1 MSNINVTNSCSS
13 LEFLGNYEIKSV
25 EMKSGSELSG
35 EAIMRLLIDN
45 EEYEL
50 RVSIKEGKKEGIGL
64 LLREDG
70 TLFMRMMFVNDEC
83 EGEVIKK
90 NKYGI
95 TVLKGRVSK
104 GKEVGMWIEYDDGT
118 EIWRGLYRNGKR
130 YVTLKEQEGMKG
142 FYSEV
147 NMNGELLSVSEYDD
161 KWMKNGVCF
170 EVESGHLKRECVY
183 ENGMKKRVIR
193 EFTDDGLMRLFDDN
207 GKKVYEGVWFG
218 DMMNGF
224 VIHPEME
231 GMKGFFKEMNVNR
244 ELLSVSEYD
253 EWRKN
258 GKCFEYEGG
267 RLVRECEYKNGV
279 MMRVLREWKG
289 KCMIE
294 YDENA
299 MRVYEGGFGGD
310 MMKGFIREGKGSE
323 YGSDGESALY
333 VGGWKKGKREGY
345 GSEFHSGSVLYIGEW
360 KNGLKHGM
368 GEEYDENEDIVRKGE
383 WTNGIFGIKVFSEGY
398 NLSSNI
404 TSFDGKN
411 YLQNT
416 VYLDIRKGCFT
427 SVSRFVIDELNELE
441 GVIIGEKCLSCRHG
455 DMSNIELEGECLIRS
470 CKKLREITIGSQ
482 SFCHYGQLVL
492 NRLPSLE
499 SLTVASLCFSKNVTF
514 SLKSL

>member
-13 LEFLGNYEIKSV
+13 LEFLGDYEIKSV

-130 YVTLKEQEGMKG
+130 CMTLKEQEGMKG

-161 KWMKNGVCF
+161 KWMKNGICF

-279 MMRVLREWKG
+279 MIRVLREWKG
-289 KCMIE
+289 ECMIE
-294 YDENA
+294 YDVNGI
-299 MRVYEGGFGGD
+299 RVYEGGFEGD
-310 MMKGFIREGKGSE
+310 MMKGFVREGEGKE
-323 YGSDGESALY
+323 YGIDGKSALY
-333 VGGWKKGKREGY
+333 VGGWKKGLREGY
-345 GSEFHSGSVLYIGEW
+345 GSEFKGLNPVYIGEW
-360 KNGLKHGM
+360 KNGLRDGI
-368 GEEYDENEDIVRKGE
+368 GEEYDENEEVIRSGKWIKGE
-383 WTNGIFGIKVFSEGY
+383 YSVMRYEDGYGNDLSVFDIDCLKGIERLEIGNDCFKKV
-398 NLSSNI
+398 N
-404 TSFDGKN
+404 
-411 YLQNT
+411 
-416 VYLDIRKGCFT
+416 
-427 SVSRFVIDELNELE
+427 RFVIDGLNELKSI
-441 GVIIGEKCLSCRHG
+441 IIGKKSFYFDIENSRLGSKCVIMNCDQLRQIHIGEDSFYWYK
-455 DMSNIELEGECLIRS
+455 SFEL
-470 CKKLREITIGSQ
+470 K
-482 SFCHYGQLVL
+482 
-492 NRLPSLE
+492 NLPSLI
-499 SLTVASLCFSKNVTF
+499 SIQLDHSTFKNCHWIVF
-514 SLKSL
+514 DSMND